1 MHGDTIVRKELNLA
15 EMKCNY
21 DIIATTTHELMKYFG
36 AGEVILVDSTK
47 GSSKDRAVNDKSATS
62 GIFILSVI
70 QLSNKNIRN
79 GWSWGKEHVNALR
92 SSNENIIQYSS
103 KNYTS
108 IGYYDSF
115 GNKGSVEKAD
125 TSSLGQYVRKNGWI

>member
-79 GWSWGKEHVNALR
+79 GWSWGKSMLMLYAVVM
-92 SSNENIIQYSS
+92 
-103 KNYTS
+103 KT
-108 IGYYDSF
+108 
-115 GNKGSVEKAD
+115 
-125 TSSLGQYVRKNGWI
+125 